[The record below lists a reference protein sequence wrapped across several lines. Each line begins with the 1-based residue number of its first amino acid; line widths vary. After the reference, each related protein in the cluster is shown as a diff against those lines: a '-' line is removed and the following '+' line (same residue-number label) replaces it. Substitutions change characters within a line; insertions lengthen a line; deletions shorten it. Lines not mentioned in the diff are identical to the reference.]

1 MKFPSDFVWG
11 AATAAYQIE
20 GSVAVDGRGRSIWDA
35 FSHSPGRVNG
45 GDTGDVA
52 VDHYRRF
59 RDDVRIMAD
68 LGLTAYRFSVAWPRI
83 QPSGAGAPNQA
94 GLDFYS
100 ELVDELCQHGI
111 EPWLTL
117 YHWDLPLALENLG
130 GWPERDTAARFAD
143 YASVVHT
150 ALGDRVRQW
159 TTMNEPWCSA
169 FLGYASGVHAP
180 GRTEPGAALRAAHHL
195 MLGHGLAT
203 QAIRAADSS
212 ASIGVTLNLYA
223 TAPATGSAADAD
235 AARRVDGMQNRLFLD
250 PILLGSYPA
259 DVLADLADAGHDDL
273 ADVVH
278 DGDLTVISTP
288 IDLLGINYYSRHLV
302 AAGPAPEP
310 GEAPSPWVGSENVR
324 MVASGLPTTAMG
336 WDIDSAGLSEVLGRV
351 HDNYPEV
358 PLYVTENGSAFD
370 DEVGTDGAIHDLE
383 RTDYLEQH
391 LTACHQAIAAG
402 VPLRGYFAWSLL
414 DNFEWAWGYSK
425 RFGLVYVDYSTQER
439 IPKDSARRY
448 AEVIRQ
454 GAILGQ

>member
-1 MKFPSDFVWG
+1 MMFPSDFVWG

-20 GSVAVDGRGRSIWDA
+20 GSVEVDGRGRSIWDA
-35 FSHSPGRVNG
+35 FSHSPGRVSG

-68 LGLTAYRFSVAWPRI
+68 LGLTAYRFSVAWSRI
-83 QPSGAGAPNQA
+83 QPSGSGAPNQA
-94 GLDFYS
+94 GIDFYS

-117 YHWDLPLALENLG
+117 YHWDLPLALEEKG

-143 YASVVHT
+143 YATVVHA

-159 TTMNEPWCSA
+159 TTLNEPWCSA

-212 ASIGVTLNLYA
+212 RSIGVTLNLYA
-223 TAPATGSAADAD
+223 TEPATGSATDAD

-250 PILLGSYPA
+250 PILLGSYPP
-259 DVLADLADAGHDDL
+259 DVLADLADAGHHDL
-273 ADVVH
+273 AEVVH
-278 DGDLTVISTP
+278 DGDLAVISTP

-302 AAGPAPEP
+302 AARPAAEP
-310 GEAPSPWVGSENVR
+310 DQAPSPWVGSENVR

-370 DEVGTDGAIHDLE
+370 DEVDIDGAIHDHE

-391 LTACHQAIAAG
+391 LTACHDAIAAG

-425 RFGLVYVDYSTQER
+425 RFGLVYVDYTTQER

-454 GAILGQ
+454 GAIIGQ